1 MNLATASPSTS
12 KIAAFS
18 VSPVKSS
25 ALKDDNDTEKPKKR
39 EEKVEKKNEIIDDE
53 DDGSFKYG
61 QRKRLNALASKF
73 SNYEEEDSDSMKQVR
88 SSRNT
93 GFLF

>member
-1 MNLATASPSTS
+1 M
-12 KIAAFS
+12 KYRS
-18 VSPVKSS
+18 VF
-25 ALKDDNDTEKPKKR
+25 DNDTEKPKKR
-39 EEKVEKKNEIIDDE
+39 EEEKKNENIDDE

-88 SSRNT
+88 NSRNT